1 MVELSTVGVI
11 GGSGLYE
18 IEGLTD
24 VREVALSTPF
34 GAPSDSFVTGSLA
47 GVRLVFLPRHGRGH
61 RIPPS
66 SIPFRANV
74 WGMKQLGVQFLVGF
88 GAVGSLAEQ
97 IVPGHFVAVDQF
109 IDRTR
114 HREDTF
120 FDRDV
125 VAHVMFADPVCEE
138 LRQVLLAT
146 SREAGVVTHDR
157 GVYVCMEGPQFST
170 RAESH
175 LYRSWGCDVVGMTN
189 LQEAKLA
196 REAEIAYATLAMATD
211 YDCWHTGHDDVTVD
225 AILAVMARNVT
236 AAKRIIALAAP
247 RIARL
252 GRVAAHD
259 ALRGA
264 LLTAPHTIT
273 AEARLRLGLLID
285 RHLPR

>member
-1 MVELSTVGVI
+1 VTL
-11 GGSGLYE
+11 
-18 IEGLTD
+18 
-24 VREVALSTPF
+24 ATPF
-34 GAPSDSFVTGSLA
+34 GAPSDSFVTGTLD

-66 SIPFRANV
+66 AIPFRANV

-88 GAVGSLAEQ
+88 GAVGSLAEE
-97 IVPGHFVAVDQF
+97 IEPGHFVAVDQF

-138 LRQVLLAT
+138 LRHVLLHAA
-146 SREAGVVTHDR
+146 REAGVVTHDR

-170 RAESH
+170 RAESR
-175 LYRSWGCDVVGMTN
+175 LYRAWGCRVVGMTN

-196 REAEIAYATLAMATD
+196 REAELAYATLAMATD

-225 AILAVMARNVT
+225 AILAVMARNVA
-236 AAKRIIALAAP
+236 AAKRVIALAAP
-247 RIARL
+247 RAARL

-285 RHLPR
+285 RHLPSSVR

>member
-1 MVELSTVGVI
+1 MGELSTVGVI

-24 VREVALSTPF
+24 VREVTLSTPF
-34 GAPSDSFVTGSLA
+34 GAPSDCFVTGTLD

-66 SIPFRANV
+66 SIPYRANV

-97 IVPGHFVAVDQF
+97 IAPGHFVAVDQF

-138 LRQVLLAT
+138 LRQVLLEA
-146 SREAGVVTHDR
+146 SRAADVVTHDR

-175 LYRSWGCDVVGMTN
+175 LYRSWGCDVIGMTN

-211 YDCWHTGHDDVTVD
+211 YDCWHSGHDDVTVD

-247 RIARL
+247 RAARL

-264 LLTAPHTIT
+264 LLTAPQTIT

>member
-1 MVELSTVGVI
+1 MSELSTVGVI

-18 IEGLTD
+18 LDGLTD
-24 VREVALSTPF
+24 VREVTLSTPF
-34 GAPSDSFVTGSLA
+34 GAPSDAFVTGVLD

-61 RIPPS
+61 RLPPS
-66 SIPFRANV
+66 AIPYRANI
-74 WGMKQLGVQFLVGF
+74 WGMKQLGVEFLIGF
-88 GAVGSLAEQ
+88 GAVGSLAEE

-109 IDRTR
+109 VDRTR
-114 HREDTF
+114 HRVDTF

-138 LRQVLLAT
+138 LRQVLRDAA
-146 SREAGVVTHDR
+146 REVGVTTHD
-157 GVYVCMEGPQFST
+157 GGTYVCMEGPQFST

-175 LYRSWGCDVVGMTN
+175 LYRAWGCQVVGMTN

-196 REAEIAYATLAMATD
+196 REAELAYATLAMATD

-236 AAKRIIALAAP
+236 AAKQILTLAAP
-247 RIARL
+247 RAARL

-264 LLTAPHTIT
+264 LLTAPRAIS
-273 AEARLRLGLLID
+273 ADARLRLGLLLD
-285 RHLPR
+285 RYLAQ